1 MKRNNHENAVT
12 VFVWGLN
19 KISQSLLIWKRQF
32 FKQIFMKFSFF
43 KKKKKR
49 RRRRRKRKSL
59 QNISKKNILTKNYPF
74 K

>member
-43 KKKKKR
+43 KKKKKKKEEEEEEEKENR
-49 RRRRRKRKSL
+49 YKTYRKK
-59 QNISKKNILTKNYPF
+59 IF
-74 K
+74 